1 MRYSHTLPI
10 KVLVYCPDSSATAH
24 LTSLLQSPTIHTQ
37 IVQSLTAVR
46 RSLIQDSVN
55 LLLIYDTPDNALADG
70 AFFYQEVID
79 SAKPVVLVQPSISHH
94 DGQRLLEASF
104 ADYISLNGLTQEA
117 LMRSFRLLTQAHI
130 KEAEIHY
137 LKETD
142 WLTRV
147 QNRTSFYSTLTKL
160 INNQQVKG
168 GATALVTVD
177 IDNFHGF
184 NQRMGNSAGDSI
196 IRSLCHRL
204 LICALNNPVY
214 RIGGDEFAIILDV
227 NDKTQTTAEIQKLI
241 SSLIDTLRPAFQL
254 HGEEHILG
262 VSIGVSVAPKHGKN
276 PDTLL
281 NHANQAR
288 ARAKHK
294 HGCSYSIYEP
304 KKDPKPVFDGLIE
317 SDLWAALKYE
327 QFALYYQP
335 RVDLQ
340 TGAVVGAEALMR
352 WHHPSHGLIMP
363 TDFIP
368 LSEKTGQIVPM
379 GFWAIQQAGRDLK
392 TLEKAGCY
400 LDKLG
405 INLSFRQ
412 FQNDYLA
419 RTIQRIIARDNID
432 TQVLEFELTES
443 SLFSNDEH
451 VRHSIEEL
459 CKTGIEF
466 SLDDFGTGYS
476 SFALLQKLPVS
487 TLKIDRSFIANLPHN
502 NDDVEIVRAIISLAH
517 NLSMTVIAEGVETKE
532 QLDCL
537 KAHQCDQVQGFYY
550 SQPVTLPHLIS
561 MINGRSI
568 ALL

>member
-1 MRYSHTLPI
+1 MRYSHTFPI
-10 KVLVYCPDSSATAH
+10 KILVYCPESSAKTH
-24 LTSLLQSPTIHTQ
+24 LTAFLKESAVHFQ
-37 IVQSLTAVR
+37 IVNTFSAVQR
-46 RSLIQDSVN
+46 AMSQDQIN
-55 LLLIYDTPDNALADG
+55 LLLVYDTPDSALTDG
-70 AFFYQEVID
+70 AFLYRDFLN
-79 SAKPVVLVQPSISHH
+79 SAVPVVLIQPSVSYAE
-94 DGQRLLEASF
+94 GQHLLEASF
-104 ADYISLNGLTQEA
+104 ADYVSLTGLTQEA
-117 LMRSFRLLTQAHI
+117 LMRCFRLLTQAHI
-130 KEAEIHY
+130 KETEINY
-137 LKETD
+137 LRETD

-147 QNRTSFYSTLTKL
+147 QNRTCFYNALKTHV
-160 INNQQVKG
+160 NNQQLRE
-168 GATALVTVD
+168 GATALITVD
-177 IDNFHGF
+177 LDNFKGL
-184 NQRMGNSAGDSI
+184 NQRMGNTAGDII

-214 RIGGDEFAIILDV
+214 RVGGDEFAIILEI
-227 NDKTQTTAEIQKLI
+227 NNKANITAEIQKII
-241 SSLIDTLRPAFQL
+241 SALVDTLKPAFL
-254 HGEEHILG
+254 LNGEEHMLG
-262 VSIGVSVAPKHGKN
+262 TSIGIAVAPNHGRN
-276 PDTLL
+276 ADALI

-288 ARAKHK
+288 MRAKRK
-294 HGCSYSIYEP
+294 HGCSYSMYEP
-304 KKDPKPVFDGLIE
+304 KKDPKPVFDGLLE

-327 QFALYYQP
+327 QLALYYQP

-352 WHHPSHGLIMP
+352 WHHPEHGLIMP
-363 TDFIP
+363 SDFIP

-392 TLEKAGCY
+392 TLGKAGCH
-400 LDKLG
+400 LKKLG

-502 NDDVEIVRAIISLAH
+502 NDDIEIVRAVISLAH
-517 NLSMTVIAEGVETKE
+517 NLNMTVIAEGVETKE
-532 QLDCL
+532 QLDFL
-537 KAHQCDQVQGFYY
+537 KTHECDQVQGYYY
-550 SQPVTLPHLIS
+550 SQPVILPHLIS
-561 MINGRSI
+561 MINGRST

>member
-1 MRYSHTLPI
+1 
-10 KVLVYCPDSSATAH
+10 
-24 LTSLLQSPTIHTQ
+24 
-37 IVQSLTAVR
+37 
-46 RSLIQDSVN
+46 
-55 LLLIYDTPDNALADG
+55 
-70 AFFYQEVID
+70 
-79 SAKPVVLVQPSISHH
+79 
-94 DGQRLLEASF
+94 
-104 ADYISLNGLTQEA
+104 
-117 LMRSFRLLTQAHI
+117 
-130 KEAEIHY
+130 
-137 LKETD
+137 
-142 WLTRV
+142 
-147 QNRTSFYSTLTKL
+147 
-160 INNQQVKG
+160 
-168 GATALVTVD
+168 
-177 IDNFHGF
+177 
-184 NQRMGNSAGDSI
+184 
-196 IRSLCHRL
+196 
-204 LICALNNPVY
+204 
-214 RIGGDEFAIILDV
+214 
-227 NDKTQTTAEIQKLI
+227 
-241 SSLIDTLRPAFQL
+241 
-254 HGEEHILG
+254 
-262 VSIGVSVAPKHGKN
+262 
-276 PDTLL
+276 
-281 NHANQAR
+281 
-288 ARAKHK
+288 
-294 HGCSYSIYEP
+294 
-304 KKDPKPVFDGLIE
+304 
-317 SDLWAALKYE
+317 
-327 QFALYYQP
+327 
-335 RVDLQ
+335 
-340 TGAVVGAEALMR
+340 
-352 WHHPSHGLIMP
+352 MP